1 MTSTLK
7 NVKSKVRNK
16 MTIFT
21 EGIKQQPNLNDSNLN
36 LSEDIRE
43 IRKKNVRN
51 KSDKEEKLQILNLA
65 QENNNEL
72 FYNE

>member
-1 MTSTLK
+1 
-7 NVKSKVRNK
+7 